1 MSRRPRKCWS
11 DCKEVQ
17 HTCLN
22 SHQHYTVHG
31 HSLHF
36 TAGPLYCFV
45 NTCRFRHLY
54 IEINQ
59 LICLWII
66 IALVY
71 AVIAVACHLC
81 VTCVVERAK
90 TWDDIVRSLC
100 ISASSLV
107 PFWLMCHCVLSGHFA
122 MQHSVHKHFLYKKYK
137 YWYYWALIHSLLCHC
152 WFGAVSGILLSY
164 TEKKSTLSALPFWF
178 GISWAKWSTYPR
190 NEVTETFSRKFLWV
204 TGLHGK
210 WPWNCWYLQNVK
222 NIFIL
227 CQ

>member
-122 MQHSVHKHFLYKKYK
+122 MQHSVHKHFLYKKNINIGIIEH
-137 YWYYWALIHSLLCHC
+137 WSIHCCVIVDLVQLVVSYWAIQKRNPLCRPYH
-152 WFGAVSGILLSY
+152 FDLGFHGQNGPL
-164 TEKKSTLSALPFWF
+164 TREM
-178 GISWAKWSTYPR
+178 KWQRPSVENFY
-190 NEVTETFSRKFLWV
+190 
-204 TGLHGK
+204 G
-210 WPWNCWYLQNVK
+210 
-222 NIFIL
+222 
-227 CQ
+227 

>member
-1 MSRRPRKCWS
+1 MLTTYTANAASIVKWCRVCLSQRQRAQQSHEVAGDAHFQLHMSRRPRKCWS

-122 MQHSVHKHFLYKKYK
+122 MQHSVHKHFLYKK
-137 YWYYWALIHSLLCHC
+137 I
-152 WFGAVSGILLSY
+152 
-164 TEKKSTLSALPFWF
+164 
-178 GISWAKWSTYPR
+178 
-190 NEVTETFSRKFLWV
+190 
-204 TGLHGK
+204 
-210 WPWNCWYLQNVK
+210 
-222 NIFIL
+222 
-227 CQ
+227 